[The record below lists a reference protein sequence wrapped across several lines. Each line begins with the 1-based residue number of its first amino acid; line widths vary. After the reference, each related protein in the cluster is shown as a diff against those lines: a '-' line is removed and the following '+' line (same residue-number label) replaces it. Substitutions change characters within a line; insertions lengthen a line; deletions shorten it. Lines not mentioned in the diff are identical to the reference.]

1 MGLKASL
8 HRTTYMEIGVFTEGG
23 FFLDLKVCCHFFGFA
38 FHSHWVLMMLP
49 GAVLRFPFS
58 QTYEVGVV
66 IPIYKVETTT
76 QGCEVTCPRT
86 HVLEIA
92 QARCTS
98 TLCSSKDLTNVAESP
113 SWSQGER

>member
-23 FFLDLKVCCHFFGFA
+23 VFLDLKVCCHFFGFA
-38 FHSHWVLMMLP
+38 FHSHWVRMMLP

-58 QTYEVGVV
+58 QTYEVGAV

-76 QGCEVTCPRT
+76 QGCEVTCPRS

-98 TLCSSKDLTNVAESP
+98 TLRSSKDLPNVAESP
-113 SWSQGER
+113 SWSQGKR